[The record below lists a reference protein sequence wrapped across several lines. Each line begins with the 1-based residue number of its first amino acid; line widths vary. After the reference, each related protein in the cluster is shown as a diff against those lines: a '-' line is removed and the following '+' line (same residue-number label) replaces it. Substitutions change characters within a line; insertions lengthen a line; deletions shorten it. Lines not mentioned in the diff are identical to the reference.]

1 MKGLLFILLLLP
13 VFVKGQVRDVMAK
26 YPIDAPSM
34 DNLNDGILGRWKFE
48 EDTNKNNFYEI
59 IRRKPY
65 ALDKYHIKF
74 WDRGGTNPSYEANMH
89 FSKIGNALFINVP
102 YFEGNF
108 SHSGFFFL
116 KVVEM
121 SADVSKIT
129 AVVVKDKSLWQ
140 LNEAEVKQSIMNNM
154 KKPSYYRDTVH
165 LYKLK

>member
-1 MKGLLFILLLLP
+1 MKGLLFMLLLLP

-89 FSKIGNALFINVP
+89 FSKIGNNDDAYLLIFMD
-102 YFEGNF
+102 F
-108 SHSGFFFL
+108 
-116 KVVEM
+116 
-121 SADVSKIT
+121 D
-129 AVVVKDKSLWQ
+129 
-140 LNEAEVKQSIMNNM
+140 
-154 KKPSYYRDTVH
+154 R
-165 LYKLK
+165 

>member
-74 WDRGGTNPSYEANMH
+74 WDRGGQTLPTKRICIFRKSGMLCSLMCLISKAIFQTSAS
-89 FSKIGNALFINVP
+89 FS
-102 YFEGNF
+102 
-108 SHSGFFFL
+108 L
-116 KVVEM
+116 K
-121 SADVSKIT
+121 
-129 AVVVKDKSLWQ
+129 LW
-140 LNEAEVKQSIMNNM
+140 
-154 KKPSYYRDTVH
+154 R
-165 LYKLK
+165 